1 MVSTL
6 LVAALLVG
14 QLAAGSRAQTFAAS
28 RLDGTE
34 FRYDTSS
41 TGHAAFYFW
50 TPRDP
55 LCREDMALLDSIQ
68 QRYAQFGL
76 TTVTVLFPKQ
86 DVSLAGPVV
95 AAYGSHLVNIQG
107 TSAVTRLFN
116 ANQTPSFV
124 LVGPHGLVDTSII
137 GGMPEDFDAL
147 LRPLSTG
154 ISDALLRESQQAEQ
168 DGNDSAAVR
177 LSSEFIAMFSAPP
190 GDSENLYKA
199 LYRKFFCLQR
209 SWPEDVIDWSAAAQR
224 LIDLFPRSQK
234 ASVARA
240 YLLSIHVDDAYRQ
253 SQYAPLYSKAES
265 LAHQSAVSAF
275 QPKGAKYSLFARCWL
290 RKLAR
295 ENVVGRRLRD
305 EFIRTYP
312 NDPLVLELPVFPMGI
327 MRWVGL
333 AGNALV
339 PGVGSTIAGGF
350 SSRSETKGWAV
361 FATVAT
367 YAAATAYVWDKR
379 DYGSSAFLT
388 PGDRN
393 RRDMVLKIELGAV
406 ITSYAINLIAGFAA
420 GKEYDD
426 RH

>member
-1 MVSTL
+1 MVPL
-6 LVAALLVG
+6 LLTAVFLSG
-14 QLAAGSRAQTFAAS
+14 QLVTGSRIAGFTAQ
-28 RLDGTE
+28 RLDGAE

-41 TGHAAFYFW
+41 TGYAAFYFW

-55 LCREDMALLDSIQ
+55 LCREDIALLDSIQ

-95 AAYGSHLVNIQG
+95 AAYGSHLLNIQG

-177 LSSEFIAMFSAPP
+177 LSSEFIARFSASP

-209 SWPEDVIDWSAAAQR
+209 SRPEDVIDWSAAAQR
-224 LIDLFPRSQK
+224 LVDLFPRREK
-234 ASVARA
+234 TASARA
-240 YLLSIHVDDAYRQ
+240 YLLDRHMTEAYGQ
-253 SQYAPLYSKAES
+253 SQYATLYSKAES
-265 LAHQSAVSAF
+265 LAQQSAVAHF
-275 QPKGAKYSLFARCWL
+275 AKKGVRYSLFARCWL
-290 RKLAR
+290 RSLAKDYR
-295 ENVVGRRLRD
+295 EARRLKRQ
-305 EFIRTYP
+305 FIRDYP
-312 NDPLVLELPVFPMGI
+312 IDRLVAELPDIRTPG
-327 MRWVGL
+327 MRWTGL
-333 AGNALV
+333 AGNVV
-339 PGVGSTIAGGF
+339 PGLGSTIAGGF
-350 SSRSETKGWAV
+350 SASSETKGWAV
-361 FATVAT
+361 FATVVT
-367 YAAATAYVWDKR
+367 YAAATAYFWDKR
-379 DYGSSAFLT
+379 DYGSSTFIT
-388 PGDRN
+388 QGDRN

-406 ITSYAINLIAGFAA
+406 ITSYAINLITGFAA